1 MILHWGSDAGV
12 SRSESCVHDPRGR
25 PCSELMVLDA
35 TLIGDASRLV
45 REGRGDSGGS
55 M

>member
-12 SRSESCVHDPRGR
+12 SRIESCVHEPRGR
-25 PCSELMVLDA
+25 PCSELIVLDA

-45 REGRGDSGGS
+45 REGLGERGGS
-55 M
+55 I